1 MIVDRFRPAVA
12 PAYMFFCLLLGG
24 SSQGVW
30 GNAILRL
37 LAVMLI
43 AWAIIDRRD
52 EVLARPVKQLLA
64 IAGLAILLIA
74 LQLIPLPVTAW
85 TSLPGRELVVDG
97 LRLLGVNPPAMPV
110 SLYPTDSLAALLALL
125 PPLGMIAAMACLGAY
140 RNDWL
145 AAALI
150 GGTAA
155 GVLLGVLQASSPDPE
170 NSFWY
175 PYRHSNFGVATGF
188 FANSNHMANL
198 LLIAIPFIAALG
210 SSVREGAK
218 DVRLRSA
225 TLAMVGGGLVV
236 IILGLI
242 LNGSL
247 AGYGLLLP
255 VILASL
261 LLLFAPRIASA
272 KSWLIGIALVSFAAM
287 ALLWLSPVGGRLGT
301 TEAETSVTSRQEI
314 LRDSVAL
321 INRFGPTGSGL
332 GTYERVY
339 ALGEN
344 PAAVDRVYVNHAH
357 NDYVELAVETGLP
370 GVILLLLFLGWWGI
384 AVWRML
390 KSPAADQYAFAG
402 AIGSAAVLL
411 HSLVDYP
418 LRTGAI
424 STAFA
429 MCLMLIVL
437 SRRTAKGENDL
448 RPTRHLVVG

>member
-1 MIVDRFRPAVA
+1 MMADRFRVAVA
-12 PAYMFFCLLLGG
+12 PVYLFLCLLIGG

-37 LAVMLI
+37 LAVALI
-43 AWAIIDRRD
+43 AWAIVDRR
-52 EVLARPVKQLLA
+52 EERLVRPVKQLLG
-64 IAGLAILLIA
+64 ITGLAILLVV
-74 LQLIPLPVTAW
+74 LQLIPLPVAIWTA
-85 TSLPGRELVVDG
+85 LPGRELVIEG
-97 LRLLGVNPPAMPV
+97 FRLLGIKLAPMPL
-110 SLYPTDSLAALLALL
+110 SLSPNDSLAAMLALL
-125 PPLGMIAAMACLGAY
+125 PPLGMIAAMAGLRAY
-140 RNDWL
+140 RSDLL

-150 GGTAA
+150 AGTAA

-175 PYRHSNFGVATGF
+175 LYRHSNFGVATGF
-188 FANSNHMANL
+188 FANGNHMADL

-210 SSVREGAK
+210 SSVRQGAK

-225 TLAMVGGGLVV
+225 TLAMVGGGLAVV
-236 IILGLI
+236 ILGLI

-255 VILASL
+255 IVLASL

-272 KSWLIGIALVSFAAM
+272 RSSLIGIAVVSVAAM
-287 ALLWLSPVGGRLGT
+287 ALLWLSPVGGRVGT
-301 TEAETSVTSRQEI
+301 AAAETSVTSRQEI
-314 LRDSVAL
+314 LSDSL
-321 INRFGPTGSGL
+321 EMIDRFGLTGSGL
-332 GTYERVY
+332 GTYQRVY
-339 ALGEN
+339 ALGED
-344 PAAVDRVYVNHAH
+344 PAAVDRVFVNHAH
-357 NDYVELAVETGLP
+357 NDYAELAVETGLP
-370 GVILLLLFLGWWGI
+370 GVIILLIFLGWWGTS
-384 AVWRML
+384 VWRML

-418 LRTGAI
+418 LRTAAI
-424 STAFA
+424 STVFA

-437 SRRTAKGENDL
+437 SRRAAKGDNDL

>member
-1 MIVDRFRPAVA
+1 MTVDRFRPAVA
-12 PAYMFFCLLLGG
+12 PAYLFLCLLLGG

-37 LAVMLI
+37 LAVALI
-43 AWAIIDRRD
+43 AWAILDRR
-52 EVLARPVKQLLA
+52 EETMARPVKQLLGIFA
-64 IAGLAILLIA
+64 LAVLLVI
-74 LQLIPLPVTAW
+74 LQLIPLPVKVW
-85 TSLPGRELVVDG
+85 TGLPGRDLVVEG
-97 LRLLGVNPPAMPV
+97 FRLLGLGLPPMPL
-110 SLYPTDSLAALLALL
+110 SLSATDSMAAVIALL
-125 PPLGMIAAMACLGAY
+125 PPLGMIAAMARLRAY
-140 RNDWL
+140 RSDWL

-150 GGTAA
+150 AGTAA
-155 GVLLGVLQASSPDPE
+155 GVLLGVLQASSPDPDD
-170 NSFWY
+170 SFWY
-175 PYRHSNFGVATGF
+175 LYRHSNFGVATGF
-188 FANSNHMANL
+188 FANSNHMADL

-225 TLAMVGGGLVV
+225 TLAMVGGGLAV

-255 VILASL
+255 VVLASL

-272 KSWLIGIALVSFAAM
+272 KSGLIGIVVVSFAAM
-287 ALLWLSPVGGRLGT
+287 TLLWLSPVGRQIGT
-301 TEAETSVTSRQEI
+301 EQAETSVTSRQEI
-314 LRDSVAL
+314 LGHSIAL
-321 INRFGPTGSGL
+321 IDRFGLTGTGV
-332 GTYERVY
+332 GTYQRVY

-344 PAAVDRVYVNHAH
+344 PAAVNRVFVNHAH
-357 NDYVELAVETGLP
+357 NDYLELAVETGLP
-370 GVILLLLFLGWWGI
+370 GLAILLLFLGWWG
-384 AVWRML
+384 ASVLRML
-390 KSPAADQYAFAG
+390 KSPAADQYAYAG

-418 LRTGAI
+418 LRTAAI
-424 STAFA
+424 SAAFA

-437 SRRTAKGENDL
+437 SRRTAKGDNDL